1 MTLSREP
8 DRDSRTL
15 LWDGCLNVRDLG
27 GLRTAGAGH
36 TKWGEIL
43 RADSIRKL
51 TDAGWEALLDYGV
64 GRIVDLRVHSELADD
79 PPRDVAIDVV
89 HLSVLPEFQD
99 EMWVEID
106 AIGDAQ
112 PDAVTETRAVYLE
125 FLERFPRNFA
135 AAVEAIATAP
145 EGGVVIHCVGG
156 KDRTGLVSALVLRL
170 VGVPIADVAADY
182 ALSEDNLRPERSE
195 WIDQASTEEER
206 RRRERRSETPA
217 AAMVGV
223 LEELDRRYGSVER
236 YLLAAGASPQTLQRI
251 RDRLTPES

>member
-1 MTLSREP
+1 MRLSREP

-27 GLRTAGAGH
+27 GLPTAGARR
-36 TKWGEIL
+36 TQTGEIL

-51 TDAGWEALLDYGV
+51 TDAGWEALIDYGV
-64 GRIVDLRVHSELADD
+64 GRIVDLRVHSELAED
-79 PPRDVAIDVV
+79 PPREVAVDVV
-89 HLSVLPEFQD
+89 HVSVLPEFHA
-99 EMWVEID
+99 EEWVEID

-112 PDAVTETRAVYLE
+112 PDAVTETRVVYLE

-135 AAVEAIATAP
+135 TAVEVIATAP
-145 EGGVVIHCVGG
+145 DGGVVIHCVGG

-170 VGVPIADVAADY
+170 VGVSIADVAADY
-182 ALSEDNLRPERSE
+182 ALSEDNLRPERSQ
-195 WIDQASTEEER
+195 WIDGAPTEEER

-223 LEELDRRYGSVER
+223 LEELDRRYGSVEH
-236 YLLAAGASPQTLQRI
+236 YLLTAGATRETLQRI
-251 RDRLTPES
+251 RDRLTPDS